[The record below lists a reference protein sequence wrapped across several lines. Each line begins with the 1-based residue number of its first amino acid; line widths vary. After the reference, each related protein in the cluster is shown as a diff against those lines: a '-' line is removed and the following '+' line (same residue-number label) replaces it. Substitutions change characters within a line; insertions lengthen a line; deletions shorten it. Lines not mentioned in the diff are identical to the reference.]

1 MNNENTILIIDAVEP
16 DAVAPDG
23 RPMHA
28 RGLSDKLVKASE
40 RTIDEVRQ
48 NMTRFINGVQ
58 SILADGAAIA
68 GEFDIETVEVSAQV
82 TGEGKIGF
90 AGTGVNMTG
99 NTGLKLIFKRRA
111 K

>member
-1 MNNENTILIIDAVEP
+1 
-16 DAVAPDG
+16 
-23 RPMHA
+23 
-28 RGLSDKLVKASE
+28 
-40 RTIDEVRQ
+40 
-48 NMTRFINGVQ
+48 
-58 SILADGAAIA
+58 
-68 GEFDIETVEVSAQV
+68 VSAQV